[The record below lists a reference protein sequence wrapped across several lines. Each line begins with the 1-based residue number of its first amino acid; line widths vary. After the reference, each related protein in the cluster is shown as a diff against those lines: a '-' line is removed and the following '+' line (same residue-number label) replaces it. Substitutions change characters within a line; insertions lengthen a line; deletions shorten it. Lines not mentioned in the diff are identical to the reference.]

1 MEKSYWLFGMCYE
14 LSGDSVGLLKYLSP
28 KVFYHIHSDEM
39 TRSERIKHRTLVSLK
54 GEVQFS
60 L

>member
-1 MEKSYWLFGMCYE
+1 MTKLQWLFGFRYE

-39 TRSERIKHRTLVSLK
+39 TRSERMRHRTLVSLK

>member
-1 MEKSYWLFGMCYE
+1 MTEHQWLFGMRYE
-14 LSGDSVGLLKYLSP
+14 LSGDRIGLLKYFSSTD
-28 KVFYHIHSDEM
+28 FYHIHSNEM
-39 TRSERIKHRTLVSLK
+39 THLEQMKHRALVSLK